1 MAWRVLM
8 RRNPRR
14 SMTVVGDV
22 AQTGSAAGARSWGEV
37 LDPYVAGRWRL
48 EELTVNYRTPAQ
60 VMALASAVLD
70 AAGIEARAPRSVR
83 DGERPPTGRKVAADD
98 VDTVVDEVR
107 AEVARLGGG
116 RLAVIT
122 AGGRRDELL
131 RALGAALPEG
141 TVGGG
146 LSRLDAPVAVLSVTE
161 AKGLEFDAVVLID
174 PAEIVEGSLRGSND
188 LYVAMTRPTQVL
200 RVLYARDLP
209 AGMESLSTD

>member
-22 AQTGSAAGARSWGEV
+22 AQTGSAAGARSWNQV
-37 LDPYVAGRWRL
+37 LDPYVEGRWRL

-60 VMALASAVLD
+60 VMELASAVLD

-83 DGERPPTGRKVAADD
+83 EGERAPSGRKVAADD
-98 VDTVVDEVR
+98 LETVADEVR
-107 AEVARLGGG
+107 AELDALGSG
-116 RLAVIT
+116 RMAVIVP
-122 AGGRRDELL
+122 GDRRDEVLA
-131 RALGAALPEG
+131 ALAAALPEG
-141 TVGGG
+141 SVGGG
-146 LSRLDAPVAVLSVTE
+146 LSRLDSPVAVLSVTE
-161 AKGLEFDAVVLID
+161 AKGLEFDTVVLVD
-174 PAEIVEGSLRGSND
+174 PAEIVDGSLRGPND

-209 AGMESLSTD
+209 PGMESLSTA